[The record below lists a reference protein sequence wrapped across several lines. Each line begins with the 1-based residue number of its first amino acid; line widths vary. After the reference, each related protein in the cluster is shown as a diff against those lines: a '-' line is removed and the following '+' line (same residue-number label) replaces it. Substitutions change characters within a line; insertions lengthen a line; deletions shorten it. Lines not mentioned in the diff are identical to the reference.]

1 MVATQRLRSIS
12 PPFSKKIRL
21 TTLGKRGERF
31 ARLVGLQT
39 LAEQRAFPADLSG
52 DLVHL
57 AHQRFGL
64 AQRAG
69 RPFGKSLGG
78 LSSPGAQIRCR
89 HHGVGQPAGQCGGCI
104 ERFSERKHRV
114 GADVPDPGRQ

>member
-1 MVATQRLRSIS
+1 MVISPGEVRRPIMVATQRLRSIA
-12 PPFSKKIRL
+12 PPFSKKNRL

-78 LSSPGAQIRCR
+78 LSSPGAQT
-89 HHGVGQPAGQCGGCI
+89 AGTTASLAKPQ
-104 ERFSERKHRV
+104 
-114 GADVPDPGRQ
+114 A